1 MTNASSSRHMAGK
14 SRILIVEDN
23 SDVRRLMALVLGRSG
38 YEVVE
43 AATGLEALD
52 QTRATHPDLI
62 IMDLSIPKMTGD
74 EVTAKIKADPATKNI
89 PIVVNTAYHKGAF
102 VERAI
107 AAGAAE
113 ILYKPTEL
121 KVFLETIRKHLC
133 AGHAQAGVQHAALP
147 AHERPPLPQYSE
159 TVIRDT
165 H

>member
-1 MTNASSSRHMAGK
+1 MSGK

-43 AATGLEALD
+43 AATGIEALD
-52 QTRATHPDLI
+52 QTHATHPDLI

-74 EVTAKIKADPATKNI
+74 EVTARIKADPATRNI
-89 PIVVNTAYHKGAF
+89 PIVVNTAYHKGVF

-107 AAGAAE
+107 AAGAVE

-121 KVFLETIRKHLC
+121 KVFLDTIRRHLS
-133 AGHAQAGVQHAALP
+133 ASQNQPDARDTSLSVRENTPSPH
-147 AHERPPLPQYSE
+147 YSE
-159 TVIRDT
+159 TTIRNT

>member
-1 MTNASSSRHMAGK
+1 
-14 SRILIVEDN
+14 
-23 SDVRRLMALVLGRSG
+23 MALVLGRSG

-43 AATGLEALD
+43 AATGIEALD

-74 EVTAKIKADPATKNI
+74 EVTARIKADPATQNI
-89 PIVVNTAYHKGAF
+89 PIVVNTAYHKGVF

-107 AAGAAE
+107 AAGAVE

-121 KVFLETIRKHLC
+121 KVFLDTIRRHLC
-133 AGHAQAGVQHAALP
+133 ANSNQHNAQDTSLP
-147 AHERPPLPQYSE
+147 ARDNPPSPHYSE
-159 TVIRDT
+159 TIIRNA

>member
-1 MTNASSSRHMAGK
+1 MGGK

-43 AATGLEALD
+43 AATGIEALD

-74 EVTAKIKADPATKNI
+74 EVTARIKADPATQNI
-89 PIVVNTAYHKGAF
+89 PIVVNTAYHKGVF

-107 AAGAAE
+107 AAGAVE

-121 KVFLETIRKHLC
+121 KVFLDTIRRHLC
-133 AGHAQAGVQHAALP
+133 ANSNQHNAQDTSLP
-147 AHERPPLPQYSE
+147 ARDNPPSPHYSE
-159 TVIRDT
+159 TTIRNA

>member
-1 MTNASSSRHMAGK
+1 MGGK

-43 AATGLEALD
+43 AATGTEALD

-74 EVTAKIKADPATKNI
+74 EVTACIKADPATRNI
-89 PIVVNTAYHKGAF
+89 PIIVNTAYHKGLF
-102 VERAI
+102 VERAL
-107 AAGAAE
+107 AAGAVE

-121 KVFLETIRKHLC
+121 KVFLDTIHRHLC
-133 AGHAQAGVQHAALP
+133 ASRNQASAKAPLP
-147 AHERPPLPQYSE
+147 ASDDLPSPSCPE
-159 TVIRDT
+159 TATRNA

>member
-1 MTNASSSRHMAGK
+1 MGGK

-43 AATGLEALD
+43 AATGIEALD
-52 QTRATHPDLI
+52 QTHATHPDLI

-74 EVTAKIKADPATKNI
+74 EVTARIKADPATKNI
-89 PIVVNTAYHKGAF
+89 PIVVNTAYHKGIF

-107 AAGAAE
+107 AAGAVE

-121 KVFLETIRKHLC
+121 KVFLDTIRRHLSSN
-133 AGHAQAGVQHAALP
+133 ANQPNTQETTLP
-147 AHERPPLPQYSE
+147 SRDNSPSPHYSE
-159 TVIRDT
+159 TTIRNA

>member
-1 MTNASSSRHMAGK
+1 MGGK

-43 AATGLEALD
+43 AATGIEALD

-74 EVTAKIKADPATKNI
+74 EVTARIKADPATQNI
-89 PIVVNTAYHKGAF
+89 PIVVNTAYHKGVF

-107 AAGAAE
+107 AAGAVE

-121 KVFLETIRKHLC
+121 KVFLDTIRRHLYM
-133 AGHAQAGVQHAALP
+133 GHTQPDAQNTSLP
-147 AHERPPLPQYSE
+147 SRDNSPSPHCSE
-159 TVIRDT
+159 TSIRNA

>member
-1 MTNASSSRHMAGK
+1 MGGK

-43 AATGLEALD
+43 AATGIEALD
-52 QTRATHPDLI
+52 QTHATHPDLI

-74 EVTAKIKADPATKNI
+74 EVTARIKADPATRNI
-89 PIVVNTAYHKGAF
+89 PIVVNTAYHKGVF

-107 AAGAAE
+107 AAGAVE

-121 KVFLETIRKHLC
+121 KVFLDTIRRHLSSNGNQPNSPE
-133 AGHAQAGVQHAALP
+133 ATLP
-147 AHERPPLPQYSE
+147 SRDNLPSLHYSE
-159 TVIRDT
+159 TTVRNT

>member
-1 MTNASSSRHMAGK
+1 MGGK

-23 SDVRRLMALVLGRSG
+23 SDVRRLMALVLARSG
-38 YEVVE
+38 YEVAE
-43 AATGLEALD
+43 AATGIEALE

-89 PIVVNTAYHKGAF
+89 PVIVNTAYHKGAF
-102 VERAI
+102 IERAI
-107 AAGAAE
+107 AAGAVE

-121 KVFLETIRKHLC
+121 KVFLDTIRRHLC
-133 AGHAQAGVQHAALP
+133 TSRNQPAAKE
-147 AHERPPLPQYSE
+147 ATFPPRDNPPSPSYSE
-159 TVIRDT
+159 IACRNL

>member
-1 MTNASSSRHMAGK
+1 MGGK
-14 SRILIVEDN
+14 SRILVVEDN

-43 AATGLEALD
+43 AATGIEALD
-52 QTRATHPDLI
+52 QTRAMHPDLI

-74 EVTAKIKADPATKNI
+74 EVTARIKADPATQNI
-89 PIVVNTAYHKGAF
+89 PIVVNTAYHKGVF

-107 AAGAAE
+107 AAGAVE

-121 KVFLETIRKHLC
+121 KVFLDTIRRHLC
-133 AGHAQAGVQHAALP
+133 ASQNQPNVQDTSPP
-147 AHERPPLPQYSE
+147 ARENAPSPHYSE
-159 TVIRDT
+159 TTIRNA